1 MNTKNTI
8 LLLLLLLTLIG
19 RAENWNRFRGPT
31 GQGISSEKNLPVFWN
46 KTSNVVWKTEIPGE
60 AWSSPIVWEKRL
72 FVTTATDGGVSC
84 RILCIDAETGKI
96 LWNNEYFK
104 QVPRRKETR
113 NSYATSTPVTDGE
126 RVYAV
131 FGDGSIVAVDFD
143 GKVVWTN
150 RQFRYYSQHGLA
162 ASPILHK
169 DMFILP
175 FDHSSEG
182 DNKRIGWQIPWD
194 ESFVLCLDKKNGNLV
209 WKTFRLR
216 SRIGHVTP
224 IVMEYKG
231 TEQLIT
237 SAGDV
242 VQGLSLSN
250 GKQIWRI
257 YSQGEG
263 VVPSLVGGDGFV
275 FSTSGFEKPTIRC
288 IRLGGEGDVTKT
300 HIVWEQTRGVPMV
313 PSMLYL
319 SPYLFAVTDNGIAT
333 CFNAKT
339 GEIIWQERLGGNH
352 ASSPVYADGKIYF
365 LSMDGETI
373 IVEAKPVFNVIAR
386 NPLNEQCQASMAV
399 SGGKLFI
406 RTEKNLY
413 CIGNPSK

>member
-1 MNTKNTI
+1 MNKKITT
-8 LLLLLLLTLIG
+8 LLLVLVSCLLSFG
-19 RAENWNRFRGPT
+19 ENWNRFRGPT
-31 GQGISSEKNLPVFWN
+31 GQGISTEKNLPVFWGR
-46 KTSNVVWKTEIPGE
+46 TSNIVWKTEIPGE
-60 AWSSPIVWEKRL
+60 SWSSPIVWGNRVFL
-72 FVTTATDGGVSC
+72 TTATDGGVSC
-84 RILCIDAETGKI
+84 RVLCLDAQTGKI

-104 QVPRRKETR
+104 QVPRRKEAR
-113 NSYATSTPVTDGE
+113 NSYATPTPVTDGE

-131 FGDGSIVAVDFD
+131 FADGSIVAVDFE
-143 GKVVWTN
+143 GRVIWTN
-150 RQFRYYSQHGLA
+150 RQFKYYSQHGLA

-169 DMFILP
+169 DLFILP

-182 DNKRIGWQIPWD
+182 DNKRVGWQIPWD
-194 ESFVLCLDKKNGNLV
+194 ESFVLCLDKKSGSLI

-231 TEQLIT
+231 VEQLVT

-242 VQGLSLSN
+242 VQGLSLSD

-263 VVPSLVGGDGFV
+263 VVPSIVGGDGFI
-275 FSTSGFEKPTIRC
+275 FATSGFEKPTIRC

-319 SPYLFAVTDNGIAT
+319 NPYLFAVADNGIAS

-339 GEIIWQERLGGNH
+339 GEVIWQERLGGNY

-365 LSMDGETI
+365 LSMDGETVV
-373 IVEAKPVFNVIAR
+373 VEAKPEFKIIAR
-386 NPLNEQCQASMAV
+386 NPLNEQCQASMAI
-399 SGGKLFI
+399 SNGKLFI

-413 CIGNPSK
+413 CIGLK